1 MQIHAYIFFP
11 ESCFLPDLSKKL
23 IYSPPLGGRIR
34 PEYWRVDDDDDDD
47 DDDDGDDD
55 SDAAAD
61 DDGNDDDDHHYH
73 RQHHQS

>member
-1 MQIHAYIFFP
+1 MNFLLLKTSLARLEPDIEQFEVWSTFVWFFAI
-11 ESCFLPDLSKKL
+11 CLVTQGDCKL
-23 IYSPPLGGRIR
+23 AN
-34 PEYWRVDDDDDDD
+34 D

-73 RQHHQS
+73 REHHQS